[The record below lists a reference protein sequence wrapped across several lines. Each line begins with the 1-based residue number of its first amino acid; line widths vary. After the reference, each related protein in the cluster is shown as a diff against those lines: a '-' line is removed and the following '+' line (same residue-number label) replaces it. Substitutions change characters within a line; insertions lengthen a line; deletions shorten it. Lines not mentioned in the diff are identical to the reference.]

1 MSTMTK
7 ITEEEALDWYDELL
21 DEGADVN
28 VLGCYF
34 AKSRILKELDPIAYR
49 CGFIDYIDSLS
60 GIKIEV
66 EGFEN

>member
-1 MSTMTK
+1 MTK

-28 VLGCYF
+28 VLGYYY

-49 CGFIDYIDSLS
+49 CGFLDYIDTLTE
-60 GIKIEV
+60 INIEV